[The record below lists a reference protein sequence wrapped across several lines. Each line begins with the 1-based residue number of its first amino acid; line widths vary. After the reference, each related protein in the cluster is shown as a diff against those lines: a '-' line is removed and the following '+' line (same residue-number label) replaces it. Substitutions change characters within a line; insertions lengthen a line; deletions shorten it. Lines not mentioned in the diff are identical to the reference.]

1 MTITAFNKFMKDLKD
16 FVNKMNRN
24 NIPKN
29 EQKILLK
36 HYITIYNI
44 EHDSKINLNKNNID
58 LIVGEEI
65 I

>member
-1 MTITAFNKFMKDLKD
+1 MQDLKN
-16 FVNKMNRN
+16 FVNKMNEN

-44 EHDSKINLNKNNID
+44 QHNSKINLNKNNID
-58 LIVGEEI
+58 LLVG
-65 I
+65 